1 MAGLLLWLTGRWALL
16 VLVLLPV
23 LMSVTIGQVDLL
35 MAAAIV
41 VGFRWP
47 AAWALPILTKVTPG
61 VGLLWFAV
69 RREWRSLAIAL
80 GATAAIV
87 AISFAINADAWL
99 GWLGMLGRGQFPRAE
114 DGWYFDVPLGF
125 RLAMAVIVIIWG
137 ARTDRRWVVPLAA
150 VLGMPT
156 VWINSPTIL
165 VAVIPLIAAGAS
177 TPAGRWL
184 RRGDVQAVGDRSRT
198 VTRGGQPQGVRL
210 GPKRSSAQVRRARR
224 RSSAVDVFACMSGRR
239 PGRARIAGH
248 HGGHARRGRQMT
260 KPVIP
265 LRWKVRTL
273 RSRPD
278 LLGQAGAEVVLWL
291 SDALD
296 AGRSL
301 APTLCT
307 AAAQPGGS
315 SVQDDDP
322 ASLASRADRLVGHAD
337 GQVLRS

>member
-1 MAGLLLWLTGRWALL
+1 LDYATTRPGDPGAFLYSPAFAHVISPITMLPWPVFAAVWTALVAGLLVWLTGRWALL
-16 VLVLLPV
+16 MLVLLPV

-87 AISFAINADAWL
+87 AVSFAINADAWL
-99 GWLGMLGRGQFPRAE
+99 GWLGMLSRGQFPRAE
-114 DGWYFDVPLGF
+114 DGWYFDVPLGI
-125 RLAMAVIVIIWG
+125 RLGLAVVVIVWG
-137 ARTDRRWVVPLAA
+137 ARTDHRWTVPLAA

-184 RRGDVQAVGDRSRT
+184 RRVDAV
-198 VTRGGQPQGVRL
+198 P
-210 GPKRSSAQVRRARR
+210 AEIARA
-224 RSSAVDVFACMSGRR
+224 
-239 PGRARIAGH
+239 
-248 HGGHARRGRQMT
+248 
-260 KPVIP
+260 
-265 LRWKVRTL
+265 
-273 RSRPD
+273 PD
-278 LLGQAGAEVVLWL
+278 GAE
-291 SDALD
+291 
-296 AGRSL
+296 
-301 APTLCT
+301 
-307 AAAQPGGS
+307 
-315 SVQDDDP
+315 
-322 ASLASRADRLVGHAD
+322 ASLRA
-337 GQVLRS
+337 

>member
-1 MAGLLLWLTGRWALL
+1 MTVGQLVVMRTRAGMRASRRMVGTRSYSASDLAIGAYVVILGVFVAFRLLGIGPWDSPGFDLHAYWSTRAGLDYATTRPGDPGAFLYSPAFAHLISPITVLPWPAFAALWTAIGAGLLVWLTGRWALL

-87 AISFAINADAWL
+87 VVSVAINANAWL
-99 GWLGMLGRGQFPRAE
+99 GWLGMLSRGQFPRAE

-184 RRGDVQAVGDRSRT
+184 RRGDAVT
-198 VTRGGQPQGVRL
+198 AEIP
-210 GPKRSSAQVRRARR
+210 PAP
-224 RSSAVDVFACMSGRR
+224 SAVEAGL
-239 PGRARIAGH
+239 RA
-248 HGGHARRGRQMT
+248 
-260 KPVIP
+260 
-265 LRWKVRTL
+265 
-273 RSRPD
+273 
-278 LLGQAGAEVVLWL
+278 
-291 SDALD
+291 
-296 AGRSL
+296 
-301 APTLCT
+301 
-307 AAAQPGGS
+307 
-315 SVQDDDP
+315 
-322 ASLASRADRLVGHAD
+322 
-337 GQVLRS
+337 